1 LRSWIC
7 RVFLTIPFFIIVSLD
22 SALAQDEE
30 VDVIDV
36 QGNLDNVETIET
48 VSTLDPQKAAL
59 YSAVLPGLG
68 QVYNK
73 DYWKIPVI
81 YGGGIIIMH
90 FINQNHDLYNTF
102 DNALL
107 AEVDGV
113 EETINPFDRFN
124 QASLQNRRDRF
135 KRDRDF
141 MIIVGVVYYLLNVV
155 EAHVSAHL
163 KEFDVNEDLSLKLKP
178 SFQPLPGQYPA
189 AGFGV
194 ALTF

>member
-1 LRSWIC
+1 MRSWIC